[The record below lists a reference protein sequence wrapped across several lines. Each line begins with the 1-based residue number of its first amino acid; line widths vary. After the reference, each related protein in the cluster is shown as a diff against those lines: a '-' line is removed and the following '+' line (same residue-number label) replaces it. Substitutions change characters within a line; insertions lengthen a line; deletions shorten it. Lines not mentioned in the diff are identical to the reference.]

1 MPHRRFAPF
10 ILAVVAVAVLV
21 AASRVAT
28 VGQAAPAADQTI
40 YLPLIQ
46 QGCGPMQLVADGG
59 FEAGLPTS
67 AWQTQSNVG
76 SLLIDDT
83 DPPPTHSGTWKAWL
97 GGDNDVQETLS
108 QTLTIP
114 DTSARLVVSYWWLV
128 STEEQTHPFDTLSV
142 EIRDANNQAL
152 ETLQTL
158 TDGDARASYQ
168 QSVFILS
175 SAYAGQTVRLA
186 FVAQTDDSNTTSFFI
201 DDVSVM
207 KYCTVQP

>member
-1 MPHRRFAPF
+1 MQS
-10 ILAVVAVAVLV
+10 
-21 AASRVAT
+21 ASRS
-28 VGQAAPAADQTI
+28 
-40 YLPLIQ
+40 
-46 QGCGPMQLVADGG
+46 
-59 FEAGLPTS
+59 S
-67 AWQTQSNVG
+67 AC
-76 SLLIDDT
+76 
-83 DPPPTHSGTWKAWL
+83 A
-97 GGDNDVQETLS
+97 
-108 QTLTIP
+108 